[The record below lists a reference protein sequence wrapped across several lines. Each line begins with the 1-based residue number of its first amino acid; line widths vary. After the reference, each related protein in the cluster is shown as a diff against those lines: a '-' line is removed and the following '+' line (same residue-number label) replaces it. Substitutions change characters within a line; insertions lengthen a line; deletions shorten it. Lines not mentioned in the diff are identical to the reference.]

1 MSIQALGWIATA
13 VFSTSYFFRSA
24 SLLRR
29 IQAGAAALWIC
40 YGLAIGAAPVV
51 VANAIVAV
59 AALAAPFISRLRPRG
74 RANESREGRTLL
86 N

>member
-1 MSIQALGWIATA
+1 MNIQALGWVATA
-13 VFSTSYFFRSA
+13 VFATSYFFQNG

-51 VANAIVAV
+51 VANVIVAV
-59 AALAAPFISRLRPRG
+59 AALAAPLIANRRG
-74 RANESREGRTLL
+74 DRATARD
-86 N
+86 